1 MKSIKGM
8 KSMSGKI
15 AVIILV
21 ILLVVCLLFDGNM
34 MNMQSREGFYVLPPP
49 SAGRMINTPPKS
61 AQDLM
66 KSERREN
73 PIPITIK
80 SKNDIRGGSETKMLA
95 TGGAALM
102 LLNSN
107 KPMPTKMPKIEG
119 FANPGDCLLP
129 MPVAN
134 DTHNSNT
141 PFGMQYAPRHYKQ
154 NGKPALFDMVEQP
167 VDSRYPLLVL
177 P

>member
-1 MKSIKGM
+1 M
-8 KSMSGKI
+8 KSMRNMKI
-15 AVIILV
+15 TRNVVIVIIV
-21 ILLVVCLLFDGNM
+21 ILLVVCLFLDGNM
-34 MNMQSREGFYVLPPP
+34 MNMNEGFYVLPP
-49 SAGRMINTPPKS
+49 SAAGANNARMASQPRVKS

-66 KSERREN
+66 QSERKVG
-73 PIPITIK
+73 PST
-80 SKNDIRGGSETKMLA
+80 ETKMLA

-107 KPMPTKMPKIEG
+107 KPIPTKMPKVEG

-129 MPVAN
+129 APLAN
-134 DTHNSNT
+134 DTPNSNT

>member
-1 MKSIKGM
+1 MKFTRNT
-8 KSMSGKI
+8 
-15 AVIILV
+15 VIIIIIV
-21 ILLVVCLLFDGNM
+21 ILLTICLLFDGNM
-34 MNMQSREGFYVLPPP
+34 MNMNEGFYVLP
-49 SAGRMINTPPKS
+49 SVSTGSLSTVGRMSGANNTRMVSQPRVKS

-66 KSERREN
+66 QSERKVG
-73 PIPITIK
+73 P
-80 SKNDIRGGSETKMLA
+80 ETKVLA

-102 LLNSN
+102 LLNST
-107 KPMPTKMPKIEG
+107 KPTPTHPHPSMVEG

-129 MPVAN
+129 IPVANAPVAN
-134 DTHNSNT
+134 DTPNSNT

-167 VDSRYPLLVL
+167 VDSKYPLLVL